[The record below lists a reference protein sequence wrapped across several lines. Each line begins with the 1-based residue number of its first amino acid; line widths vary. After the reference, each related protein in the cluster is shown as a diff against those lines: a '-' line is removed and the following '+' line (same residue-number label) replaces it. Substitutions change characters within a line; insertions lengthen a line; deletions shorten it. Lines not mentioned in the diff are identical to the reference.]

1 MHDKHQDV
9 EMVKETDTIPIGCC
23 VHNYKS
29 CCQHMNPPHVVEIKA
44 LIRKN
49 MHTEKLVNQW
59 IKAKNSFRGKGG
71 KQKLE
76 STNQIGY

>member
-1 MHDKHQDV
+1 
-9 EMVKETDTIPIGCC
+9 
-23 VHNYKS
+23 
-29 CCQHMNPPHVVEIKA
+29 MNPPHVVEIKA

-76 STNQIGY
+76 STNQIGYQKAIERKRKIKSRIKIETQ